1 MSSAHSETREN
12 ERTSEALGLSVGVTF
27 EGAVTL
33 GFSNVTAKCHKRNKP
48 KLNALQTV
56 VTFVTLYSPKKV
68 YRGENKNCI
77 LRIVNFSLA
86 YIGLFKFVNVMSL
99 MSQSHKRHNG
109 TSLPLNPS
117 PNSN

>member
-1 MSSAHSETREN
+1 MSSAHSEACEN
-12 ERTSEALGLSVGVTF
+12 ERTSEAPGLFAGVTF

-33 GFSNVTAKCHKRNKP
+33 GFPNVTAKCHKRNKP
-48 KLNALQTV
+48 KLNALQTA

-99 MSQSHKRHNG
+99 MSQSHKRLTG
-109 TSLPLNPS
+109 TSLPPS
-117 PNSN
+117 PNANPN